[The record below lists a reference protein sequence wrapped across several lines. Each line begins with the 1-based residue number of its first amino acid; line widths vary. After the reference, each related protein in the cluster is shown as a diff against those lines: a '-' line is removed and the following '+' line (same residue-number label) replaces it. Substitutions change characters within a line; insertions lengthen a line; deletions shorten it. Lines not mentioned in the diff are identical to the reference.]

1 MIDRYGRKIEYMRV
15 SVTDRCNLR
24 CIYCMP
30 EEGIEYVPH
39 SEILTYDEIA
49 RICRIASEIGIT
61 KIKLTGGEPL
71 VRRGLAELVKMLKS
85 NSKTEQVTLTTN
97 GTLLKDS
104 ISELVE
110 NGLDAVNI
118 SLDTLN
124 ESRYREITRGGS
136 LAQVLEGIEASLA
149 FENLPVKIN
158 CVPLKDADEEEYLKI
173 AGIAKKSRVDVRFIE
188 MMPIGLGSCY
198 AGRSG
203 NDTLKMLSG
212 VFGEPRTD
220 RLPAGNGPAQYVR
233 FPGFE
238 GRIGFISAI
247 THRFCGQ
254 CNRIRLTSEGC
265 LKTCLQYSAG
275 ADLRKELRAGSDDSR
290 ICALMKKMIYEKPAG
305 HQFGK
310 MLEHENDKK
319 CENAEKISSEKENG
333 SDSFEK
339 KVMSSIGG

>member
-30 EEGIEYVPH
+30 EHGIEYVPH

-49 RICRIASEIGIT
+49 RICRIASEIGIN

-71 VRRGLAELVKMLKS
+71 VRRGLTDLVKMLKS
-85 NSKTEQVTLTTN
+85 NPKIEQVTLTTN
-97 GTLLKDS
+97 GILLKDN
-104 ISELVE
+104 IHELVA

-136 LAQVLEGIEASLA
+136 LTQVVEGIDASLA

-158 CVPLKDADEEEYLKI
+158 CVPLEDADEEEYLKI
-173 AGIAKKSRVDVRFIE
+173 AEIAKRSRADVRFIE
-188 MMPIGLGSCY
+188 MMPIGLGSCFS
-198 AGRSG
+198 GKNG
-203 NDTLKMLSG
+203 NDTLKLLSG
-212 VFGEPRTD
+212 VFGEPQMD
-220 RLPAGNGPAQYVR
+220 QMPAGNGPAYYLR

-247 THRFCGQ
+247 THRFCNQ

-265 LKTCLQYSAG
+265 LKSCLQYSTG
-275 ADLRKELRAGSDDSR
+275 VDLRKELRDGADDNK
-290 ICALMKKMIYEKPAG
+290 ICALMKEIIYEKPAG
-305 HQFGK
+305 HQFEK
-310 MLEHENDKK
+310 KIEHENKKHENSDKICK
-319 CENAEKISSEKENG
+319 EEKNCD
-333 SDSFEK
+333 DSFEK
-339 KVMSSIGG
+339 NVMSRIGG